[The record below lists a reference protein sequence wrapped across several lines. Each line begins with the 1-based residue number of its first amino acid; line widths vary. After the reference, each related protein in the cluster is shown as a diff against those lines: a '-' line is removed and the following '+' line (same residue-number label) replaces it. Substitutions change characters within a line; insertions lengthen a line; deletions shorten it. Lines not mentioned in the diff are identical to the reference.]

1 MAKIINNITA
11 KRLIR
16 KRNRASSDYDLNN
29 TYLNVAKEIL
39 DEQHKMD
46 VEKKHNKINKSL
58 STLKQRAASP
68 KAIAEEN
75 MKSDLNKLAD
85 KQRLPR
91 LAVEQTY
98 LRKAEKLGKEEAES
112 YKKAAIKKLDDKQ
125 NDLKEKWNSIIKQS
139 SDKKDKNAEKEY
151 LEAKKAYENQLAE
164 FHKQSMK
171 KAEQRYA
178 DIQEKYAAFNVK
190 LKNVIES
197 CNKNLE
203 GHKDAAQK
211 ELKSKDTILQLE
223 ALEMHFGGVKAVDK
237 LSFEVREGEIFG
249 LIGPNGAG
257 KTTVFNCITQFN
269 KPTGGNI
276 YYRNK
281 NKEVMD
287 LTHQKVHNIIKTGI
301 VRTFQ
306 NLELIWELS
315 VLDNMLIGAQ
325 VLYSAGFFDHLFHT
339 RKLKREEKIM
349 KARALDVLERLG
361 LTAYKDTIPYGLP
374 YGILKKIELAR
385 TLMVH
390 PRLIILDEPAAGLN
404 EAETEE
410 LAKTIHKIRE
420 DYNCTIFLVEHDM
433 GLVMDICDTVCAI
446 SFGKMLAIGTPSE
459 IQTNALVQEAYLGS
473 AVTEDENE

>member
-1 MAKIINNITA
+1 MAKIINNITVR
-11 KRLIR
+11 RLIA
-16 KRNRASSDYDLNN
+16 KRNRASSDLDLNN
-29 TYLNVAKEIL
+29 TYLSVAKEIL
-39 DEQHKMD
+39 DEQHQMD
-46 VEKKHNKINKSL
+46 VEAKQNKINKSL
-58 STLKQRAASP
+58 KAFTQRALSS
-68 KAIAEEN
+68 KAIAEQKMNEQLEALD
-75 MKSDLNKLAD
+75 K

-91 LAVEQTY
+91 LAIEQTY
-98 LRKAEKLGKEEAES
+98 LRKAEKLGKTEAEA
-112 YKKAAIKKLDDKQ
+112 YKKAAIAKLDETKRT
-125 NDLKEKWNSIIKQS
+125 LETKWNETIKQS
-139 SDKKDKNAEKEY
+139 SDETDKQAQKEY
-151 LEAKKAYENQLAE
+151 TEAKKAYDKELAE
-164 FHKQSMK
+164 FDKQSK
-171 KAEQRYA
+171 QKAELRYA
-178 DIQEKYAAFNVK
+178 KIENKYSGLNTA
-190 LKNVIES
+190 LKNRIDQ
-197 CNKNLE
+197 CNERLKS
-203 GHKDAAQK
+203 HKDAAQK
-211 ELKSKDTILQLE
+211 ELKSKHTILQLE
-223 ALEMHFGGVKAVDK
+223 ELEMRFGGVKAVDK
-237 LSFEVREGEIFG
+237 LSFEVKEGEIFG

-281 NKEVMD
+281 NNEVMD

-315 VLDNMLIGAQ
+315 VLDNMLIGSH

-349 KARALDVLERLG
+349 KARALDVLDRLD
-361 LTAYKDTIPYGLP
+361 LIAYKDVIPFGLP

-410 LAKTIHKIRE
+410 LAKTIHKIRQ

-446 SFGKMLAIGTPSE
+446 SFGKMLAIGTPDE
-459 IQTNALVQEAYLGS
+459 IQTNAVVQEAYLGS
-473 AVTEDENE
+473 AVTEGEDE